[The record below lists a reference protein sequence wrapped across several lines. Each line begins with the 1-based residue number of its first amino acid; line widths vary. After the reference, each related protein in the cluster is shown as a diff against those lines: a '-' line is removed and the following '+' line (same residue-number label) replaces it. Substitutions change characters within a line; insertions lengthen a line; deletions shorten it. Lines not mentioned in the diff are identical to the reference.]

1 MVRSSRAPAK
11 SRSGCLPLVVMCAL
25 TCLLLT
31 INAVLTHSALGPLV
45 RLLPDMLRKP
55 KMEQALLFVLPVL
68 LTFLEWW
75 VLDWLGYA
83 ARRPAESKR
92 GESRGPTT

>member
-1 MVRSSRAPAK
+1 MARTSRTPAK
-11 SRSGCLPLVVMCAL
+11 SRSGCLPLAAMCAV

-31 INAVLTHSALGPLV
+31 INAIVTHSALGPIV
-45 RLLPDMLRKP
+45 RLLPDILRKP

-75 VLDWLGYA
+75 VIDWLAYA
-83 ARRPAESKR
+83 TRRPAESKR
-92 GESRGPTT
+92 GDTRGSAS